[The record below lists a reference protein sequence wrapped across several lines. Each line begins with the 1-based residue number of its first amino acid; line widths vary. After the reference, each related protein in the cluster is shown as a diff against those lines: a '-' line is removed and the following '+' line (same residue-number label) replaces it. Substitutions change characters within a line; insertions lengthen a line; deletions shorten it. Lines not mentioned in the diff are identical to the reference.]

1 MTPLVNL
8 FLTWIKAM
16 APANQQMELTKR
28 GPVGSGGSAA
38 AFILSVRSFHEKA
51 KLSRA
56 DVAAAAVHAH

>member
-1 MTPLVNL
+1 MLGT
-8 FLTWIKAM
+8 
-16 APANQQMELTKR
+16 
-28 GPVGSGGSAA
+28 PVGSGGYAA